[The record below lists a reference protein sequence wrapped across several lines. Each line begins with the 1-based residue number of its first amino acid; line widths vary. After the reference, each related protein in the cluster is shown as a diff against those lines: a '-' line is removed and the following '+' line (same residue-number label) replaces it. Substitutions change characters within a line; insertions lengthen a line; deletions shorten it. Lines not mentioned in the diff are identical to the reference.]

1 MKRFLLVLFIVL
13 PLFSHAKSEKNNYQW
28 DSVSGWASEC
38 YEVRNSESGIQ
49 TRKQVD
55 DKRCEK
61 PKMEF
66 AWASMS
72 GRTSECY
79 EVDAQTKGKFLRIL
93 RAPKM
98 CPKPS
103 TVFALTSL
111 PGSGKDCYEVDSETM
126 GSKLRLAVDA
136 AHCIKTLDPNSLVN
150 TVNAG
155 ARSPAVISNGF
166 TGKHLPSRDNQDSAN
181 PINHFKKAE

>member
-1 MKRFLLVLFIVL
+1 MKRFFLVLSIIF
-13 PLFSHAKSEKNNYQW
+13 PLLSYANPEKNKYQW

-38 YEVRNSESGIQ
+38 YEVRESESGIQ

-61 PKMEF
+61 PKMEY

-79 EVDAQTKGKFLRIL
+79 EVDSQTKGKFLRIL
-93 RAPKM
+93 RPAKM

-103 TVFALTSL
+103 TVFSLTSL

-126 GSKLRLAVDA
+126 GSKLRLPVDA
-136 AHCIKTLDPNSLVN
+136 ALCIRTLDPNSLVMDI
-150 TVNAG
+150 NAG
-155 ARSPAVISNGF
+155 ARSPAVITNGF
-166 TGKHLPSRDNQDSAN
+166 TGKHLPIQQNKAAPNHSDNFN
-181 PINHFKKAE
+181 KAE